1 MINIEKII
9 KRAKKGDKEAFC
21 RLILDVQPDLIK
33 YAKTR
38 FDQKE
43 DVEDVIQNTIE
54 KTYKNIHQLKNIK
67 YFKTW
72 ITSILINEC
81 NKMYKKQK
89 EEAITVQAYI
99 NNIDNT
105 NDDIDNILFKFNDII
120 KILDDT
126 DQKIFYLRYE
136 EKCSIKEIAT
146 EFNMNENTIK
156 TILYRGRQK
165 IKEKLKKTSI
175 IAIILCIF
183 LIGGVIAIS
192 LVNIL
197 KNYFELKS
205 IGGYND
211 GVLMAIENLD
221 WYQTVDMDYIE
232 LGEGNKIRIEY
243 ILLDEM
249 CLYMVVDFQS
259 EKDISKYTNIS
270 LPDLTITNEKGEVIC
285 NRKNI
290 LAEQSRTEMGDKL
303 IEKGNNNIK
312 SLIYMYAD
320 ELPISKTLNID
331 FTKTVLYGKKREL
344 ELKSNIHLQIDVD
357 EKFLN
362 PTTSTYSSN
371 YNIIKKA
378 LTTNTGFYAIVETSS
393 INKSEVYL
401 KDEIGNTY
409 NCDLISF
416 TKDNVSS
423 SYNRL
428 IISNFN
434 DINKEKIT
442 LVLGNTEIEL
452 HKK

>member
-1 MINIEKII
+1 
-9 KRAKKGDKEAFC
+9 
-21 RLILDVQPDLIK
+21 
-33 YAKTR
+33 
-38 FDQKE
+38 
-43 DVEDVIQNTIE
+43 
-54 KTYKNIHQLKNIK
+54 
-67 YFKTW
+67 
-72 ITSILINEC
+72 
-81 NKMYKKQK
+81 
-89 EEAITVQAYI
+89 
-99 NNIDNT
+99 
-105 NDDIDNILFKFNDII
+105 
-120 KILDDT
+120 
-126 DQKIFYLRYE
+126 
-136 EKCSIKEIAT
+136 
-146 EFNMNENTIK
+146 
-156 TILYRGRQK
+156 
-165 IKEKLKKTSI
+165 
-175 IAIILCIF
+175 
-183 LIGGVIAIS
+183 
-192 LVNIL
+192 
-197 KNYFELKS
+197 
-205 IGGYND
+205 
-211 GVLMAIENLD
+211 
-221 WYQTVDMDYIE
+221 
-232 LGEGNKIRIEY
+232 
-243 ILLDEM
+243 
-249 CLYMVVDFQS
+249 
-259 EKDISKYTNIS
+259 
-270 LPDLTITNEKGEVIC
+270 
-285 NRKNI
+285 
-290 LAEQSRTEMGDKL
+290 MGDKL